1 MHMSK
6 TSYVVALGSNRWHHR
21 YGAPRAVIAAAIAAL
36 ASEKKIKVI
45 AVAPITTTS
54 PVGPAGRSFA
64 NGAIL
69 VKSGKS
75 PDELL
80 SILKKLERD
89 FGRRKVRRW
98 GPRVLDLDI
107 ILWSGG
113 MWADGHLAIPHP
125 AFRQRTFV
133 LDPAVRLAADWR
145 DPRDGL
151 SVRQIRARL
160 LRPKPVD
167 PANSPA

>member
-1 MHMSK
+1 MRMSK
-6 TSYVVALGSNRWHHR
+6 TSYVVALGSNRRHHR
-21 YGAPRAVIAAAIAAL
+21 HGAPRAVIAAVIEAL
-36 ASEKKIKVI
+36 ASEKKIKVT
-45 AVAPITTTS
+45 AVAPTFTTA

-64 NGAIL
+64 NSAIV
-69 VKSGKS
+69 VKSAKD
-75 PDELL
+75 PDKLL
-80 SILKKLERD
+80 ALLKKMERD

-113 MWADGHLAIPHP
+113 IWADGDLAIPHP
-125 AFRQRTFV
+125 AFRERRFV
-133 LDPAVRLAADWR
+133 LDPLVRVAPEWR

-151 SVRQIRARL
+151 SVRQIRARQM
-160 LRPKPVD
+160 RPKPVD